1 MRCEADEVAETGLAD
16 DNLFAH
22 MTVTPM
28 STLLSAVQE
37 LTTNEN
43 LNGITAEI
51 SGPKF
56 TFRDPPEFVDDI
68 SKKNLEAFWTL
79 GYA

>member
-1 MRCEADEVAETGLAD
+1 MIETGLAD
-16 DNLFAH
+16 DNLFKH

-37 LTTNEN
+37 LSTNES
-43 LNGITAEI
+43 LNGITAEV

-56 TFRDPPEFVDDI
+56 TIREHPEFVDDI
-68 SKKNLEAFWTL
+68 SKKNVDAFWTL